1 MTLLCP
7 ICGED
12 VPAAVV
18 AGAQA
23 TCPRCHSTFAADEAT
38 TVGPEITPDGP
49 TRTLAEGERPGA
61 PGAPGAASLPEI
73 PGYRVLG
80 FIARG
85 GMGIVLKA
93 HHAALNR
100 LVAIKVPLAR
110 RLATEQDKDRFL
122 REARAAAR
130 LRHPHICPIYEVGES
145 RGVPYIAM
153 GFIEGMTLQA
163 WARQHK
169 PTAHR
174 SAKIMATL
182 SRAVG
187 YAHAHNVVHRDIKP
201 ANVMIDAETEEP
213 VLMDFGLAKEL
224 AEENVQMTRA
234 GQVMGTPA
242 YMAPEQ
248 AAGRIDQIGPCTDV
262 YTLGA
267 VLYDLL
273 CGRPPFLGTFGE
285 IVHRLQHD
293 EPVPPR
299 RLAPRVHRDL
309 ETICLKALS
318 KDPAGR
324 YASAVALAEDLER
337 FCAGENVLA
346 RRAGPAARLWKR
358 VRRRPAASAAIAVA
372 VLLAATAVIL
382 VRQADRARSVKSLT
396 LAIQSGL
403 EAEDWSAG
411 RLADMEKVVED
422 LGRLSPED
430 GRAARLHLNERF
442 AESLRKAIAQPRI
455 TKEEKARIEASLDL
469 LAARDASSAPALRQ
483 ALQERARAWDTV
495 FELAPPFAGVGEV
508 FPPSAVQV
516 DEKGLLPP
524 KGRTGRDGSTVPT
537 RIPAGGNVQ
546 LEAVFA
552 RDWENSD
559 EIGLVLNGN
568 PEKEDF
574 RTLSGYTF
582 RLKSLKPPD
591 VAPDSWFS
599 LAMARQSG
607 GMITLQILRNGSLLR
622 ELQIAAALVPEGP
635 LRLVAIREGDVLT
648 FQVNDLPPMV
658 FCDTFP
664 LAARGLTVFAVRW
677 PTGRYLERLRGLRQ
691 DLPPVASLLER
702 GDDLYAQQKLV
713 EALAAYQ
720 QQALTATVAEVGQE
734 ARYKQGLCLLGLKR
748 DREALDAFARLQK
761 EDGDRW
767 PPMAAGQLW
776 ALYLKQNRAD
786 DAEGLYNTLA
796 ARYSIDHLAMLIPE
810 DVRAFI
816 LEKYRSSGR
825 GWSLIQHN
833 PNRVRDLERCMAV
846 EQFLDPNSRDAAQT
860 KYFLLRAYRMEG
872 ENDRAAAFARKALDS
887 AQPISEVSLN
897 NEFCWIQRLRGR
909 PEIAL
914 AELDRRLFDAQHN
927 LVPRIQGL
935 LVERARIHAA
945 MKQWDDA
952 EKDIEDY
959 LRLVDDKARLTGD
972 KSVPEACL
980 LAGFLRQQRG
990 DQKGALEAWRRGLPP
1005 VREGESVDLAIYADK
1020 TGRVILY
1027 PLILASLADQPVSS
1041 PEAILG
1047 TFVPLLKALPGGQ
1060 ASEKKGGS
1068 FYKEMMGELMHITP
1082 AMLKNMWRSRR
1093 GQQYARHMAFLD
1105 IPLAESVRVPPVLMA
1120 TEIIRDKAFPDG
1132 TTPEQETILEE
1143 AGDRMY
1149 GAYFDGRMNLFQ
1161 GFQFA
1166 MALKGNLTE
1175 FGWGGVAPTLDAATR
1190 GPTAYV
1196 LGFVYLRL
1204 ERPDDAAKLFQT
1216 AVTDAPPD
1224 SPLRRIA
1231 QDELDRL
1238 QKK

>member
-12 VPAAVV
+12 VPAAAV

-23 TCPRCHSTFAADEAT
+23 TCSRCHSTFAADEAT
-38 TVGPEITPDGP
+38 TVGPEVSPDGP

-61 PGAPGAASLPEI
+61 PDAASLPEI

-93 HHAALNR
+93 HHEALNR

-130 LRHPHICPIYEVGES
+130 LRHPHICPIYDVGES

-201 ANVMIDAETEEP
+201 ANVMIDAETGEP

-285 IVHRLQHD
+285 VVHRLQHD

-299 RLAPRVHRDL
+299 RVAPHVHRDL

-358 VRRRPAASAAIAVA
+358 VRRRPAASTAIAVA
-372 VLLAATAVIL
+372 VLLAASAGFL

-430 GRAARLHLNERF
+430 GRAARQRLNERF

-469 LAARDASSAPALRQ
+469 LAARDASLTPALRQ
-483 ALQERARAWDTV
+483 ALQERARAWVPV
-495 FELAPPFAGVGEV
+495 FELDPPFAGVGDV

-516 DEKGLLPP
+516 DEKGLLPW
-524 KGRTGRDGSTVPT
+524 GNSMNVPT
-537 RIPAGGNVQ
+537 RFPAGGNAQ
-546 LEAVFA
+546 LDAVFA
-552 RDWENSD
+552 RDWEQSD
-559 EIGLVLNGN
+559 EIGLVLNGSQ
-568 PEKEDF
+568 EKQDS

-582 RLKSLKPPD
+582 RLQSLRPPD
-591 VAPDSWFS
+591 AAPDSRVS
-599 LAMARQSG
+599 MAEARPSG
-607 GMITLQILRNGSLLR
+607 GLVALQILRNNSLLR
-622 ELQIAAALVPEGP
+622 ELPVAAALVPQGP

-664 LAARGLTVFAVRW
+664 LAASGPTVFAVRW
-677 PTGRYLERLRGLRQ
+677 PTGRYLERLRGLQQ
-691 DLPPVASLLER
+691 DLPPAASPLER
-702 GDDLYAQQKLV
+702 GDDLYAQQKLA
-713 EALAAYQ
+713 EALTAYQ
-720 QQALTATVAEVGQE
+720 QQALAATFAELGQE
-734 ARYKQGLCLLGLKR
+734 ARYKQGLCLLGLSR
-748 DREALDAFARLQK
+748 DREALDAFAHLLT
-761 EDGDRW
+761 EAGDRW

-776 ALYLKQNRAD
+776 ALYLRQNRFD
-786 DAEGLYNTLA
+786 DAEGLYSTLA
-796 ARYSIDHLAMLIPE
+796 GRYSIDRLAMLIPE

-816 LEKYRSSGR
+816 LEKYRSSGK
-825 GWSLIQHN
+825 GWSLPQRN

-846 EQFLDPNSRDAAQT
+846 EQFLDPANRNHLT
-860 KYFLLRAYRMEG
+860 KFHLLRAYRMEG
-872 ENDRAAAFARKALDS
+872 EDDRAVAFARELCDAAQDSVAAL
-887 AQPISEVSLN
+887 ERG
-897 NEFCWIQRLRGR
+897 EFCWIQRLRGR
-909 PEIAL
+909 PDIAL
-914 AELDRRLFDAQHN
+914 AELDRRLFDPQHN
-927 LVPRIQGL
+927 LVPRFQGL
-935 LVERARIHAA
+935 LVERCRIHAA
-945 MKQWDDA
+945 MKKWDDA

-959 LRLVDDKARLTGD
+959 LRLAGD
-972 KSVPEACL
+972 KPNLDACL

-990 DQKGALEAWRRGLPP
+990 DQKGALEAWRRGLYKVP
-1005 VREGESVDLAIYADK
+1005 EGEPVDLAIFADRS
-1020 TGRVILY
+1020 GNEMLH
-1027 PLILASLADQPVSS
+1027 PLLLASLTDRPVSS
-1041 PEAILG
+1041 PEALLN
-1047 TFVPLLKALPGGQ
+1047 TFVPQLKDLPGGQ
-1060 ASEKKGGS
+1060 APGKETEA
-1068 FYKEMMGELMHITP
+1068 FYKKMVGQLFPITP
-1082 AMLKNMWRSRR
+1082 AILKNMWRSRR
-1093 GQQYARHMAFLD
+1093 GQEYARHLAFLD
-1105 IPLAESVRVPPVLMA
+1105 IPLAESVLVPMVLLV
-1120 TEIIRDKAFPDG
+1120 TEILRDKAFPDG
-1132 TTPEQETILEE
+1132 ATPEQETVLEE
-1143 AGDRMY
+1143 TGDRMY
-1149 GAYFDGRMNLFQ
+1149 GAYFDGRMDLARC
-1161 GFQFA
+1161 FQFM
-1166 MALKGNLTE
+1166 MAAKGILNE
-1175 FGWGGVAPTLDAATR
+1175 FGWAGVAPSLDAATR

-1196 LGFVYLRL
+1196 LGHIYLRL
-1204 ERPDDAAKLFQT
+1204 KRPDDAAKLFQT

-1224 SPLRRIA
+1224 SPLRRMA
-1231 QDELDRL
+1231 QNELDRL
-1238 QKK
+1238 QRK